1 MSPITPVRVDLAQA
15 GSDGWQAFE
24 AGSSTTTARIGGLVS
39 GQEYL
44 VRVTYENALGAGE
57 PSDVLRVL
65 VR

>member
-1 MSPITPVRVDLAQA
+1 MRTFPLTWRLVLKLVAHLDV
-15 GSDGWQAFE
+15 
-24 AGSSTTTARIGGLVS
+24 GLT